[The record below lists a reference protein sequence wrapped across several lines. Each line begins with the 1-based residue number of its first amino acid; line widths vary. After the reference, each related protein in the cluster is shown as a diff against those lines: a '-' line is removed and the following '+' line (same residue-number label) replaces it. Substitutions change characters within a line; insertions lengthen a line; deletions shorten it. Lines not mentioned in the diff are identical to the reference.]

1 VVIVLAILLVASVAH
16 AGEVTLPSEVAMR
29 LRATLRSRTVVTLA
43 AGETV
48 DVIAERGRWIK
59 IRARGRTGWISH
71 ESLIELDT
79 PEPVEQEPAVVE
91 EPVDVSSDVEV
102 SAGLSV
108 LTQGL
113 RTAGS
118 ATSADNYNIGVTA
131 ATLAVSGRYTFRVRD
146 DVVVGG
152 ELSYTHLASLPGIRH
167 IDPQGGLATTTAF
180 SVHTANAR
188 LVAGRVLERRRAI
201 LVFARAGVRFHHFRI
216 GANPA
221 MIPSELQL
229 APTLGA
235 GIEGGRKLAVR
246 LVLDTHALGVRTRQ
260 TPGRRDGVEANA
272 RGATLRT
279 AIAYRWRSDLELRV
293 AHELGIAA
301 FDFGAP
307 DPASA
312 RMHAGTSVAR
322 FDVVHALTIGIA
334 KRF

>member
-1 VVIVLAILLVASVAH
+1 VVIVLAILLAASVAH

-29 LRATLRSRTVVTLA
+29 QGATLRSRAVATLA

-48 DVIAERGRWIK
+48 DVIAERGRWVK

-79 PEPVEQEPAVVE
+79 PEPIAEEPVVVE
-91 EPVDVSSDVEV
+91 EPADVPSDVEV

-118 ATSADNYNIGVTA
+118 AATEDNYNIGVTA
-131 ATLAVSGRYTFRVRD
+131 ATLAVAGRYTFRVRD
-146 DVVVGG
+146 DVVIGG
-152 ELSYTHLASLPGIRH
+152 ELAYTHLASLAGIRH
-167 IDPQGGLATTTAF
+167 IDPQGGVATTTAF
-180 SVHTANAR
+180 AVHAASAR
-188 LVAGRVLERRRAI
+188 FLAGRVIDRERSI
-201 LVFARAGVRFHHFRI
+201 VVFARAGVRFHQFRI

-221 MIPSELQL
+221 MLPSELQL

-246 LVLDTHALGVRTRQ
+246 LALDAHAAGVLWQ
-260 TPGRRDGVEANA
+260 TQRDGLEANA
-272 RGATLRT
+272 RGVTLRST
-279 AIAYRWRSDLELRV
+279 LAYRWRSSLDLRI

-307 DPASA
+307 DPSSA

-322 FDVVHALTIGIA
+322 FDVVHALTLGIA
-334 KRF
+334 RRF